1 MSNLRS
7 LNTRQIIITDL
18 SCYLNMSPLIFQNSR
33 VRLRYA
39 VPKIEIF
46 QIDAF
51 TDKVF
56 HGNPAAIC
64 LLDDWLNDELLEAI
78 AFENNLSETAFII
91 ESTDG
96 YQIRW
101 FTPNGEVD
109 LCGHA
114 TMAAGFL
121 LFELGKCRSN
131 EVQFSSLRG
140 TFKVQKKGELLTLS
154 FPRLN
159 VEELE
164 SCDELIGVIDQPFE
178 TVFISDLDYL
188 VLLSH
193 EKQVLQAQVDLQ
205 LLKQLPKRGLILT
218 STSTDADFYSRCFYP
233 KHNIPE
239 DPVTGSA
246 HCILAPFWSERLN
259 RKALHAIQGSFRK
272 GEIFCEIYDNH
283 VDLSGHCKWY
293 LKGHLVI

>member
-1 MSNLRS
+1 M
-7 LNTRQIIITDL
+7 Q
-18 SCYLNMSPLIFQNSR
+18 
-33 VRLRYA
+33 
-39 VPKIEIF
+39 KIEIF

-91 ESTDG
+91 ENNG
-96 YQIRW
+96 IYQIRW
-101 FTPNGEVD
+101 FTPNGEVN

-114 TMAAGFL
+114 TLAAGFL
-121 LFELGKCRSN
+121 LFELGKCRSDT
-131 EVQFSSLRG
+131 VHFSSSG
-140 TFKVQKKGELLTLS
+140 GSFKLQKKAELLTLS

-159 VEELE
+159 VNKLE
-164 SCDELIGVIDQPFE
+164 NSDAIKEIIDQPCVEAF
-178 TVFISDLDYL
+178 VSDLDYL
-188 VLLSH
+188 VLLAN
-193 EKQVLQAQVDLQ
+193 EKQVLQAQVNLQ
-205 LLKQLPKRGLILT
+205 LLKELPKRGLILT
-218 STSTDADFYSRCFYP
+218 SQSTDADFYSRCFYP

-246 HCILAPFWSERLN
+246 HCILAPFWAERLSKKN
-259 RKALHAIQGSFRK
+259 LHAIQGSFRR
-272 GEIFCEIYDNH
+272 GDVFCEVYDDH